1 MNIYES
7 SEDYLERIL
16 ILKEEKISI
25 EKEKIDIS
33 NQIQYN
39 IENDKGSRNVD
50 LNYQLN
56 RRNNRIKEINDKTA
70 ELVEEK
76 SKLIEEN
83 NLISEIDN
91 KPKTF
96 YNLLGNLFH
105 IKGEVLQMIVM
116 MIASVFIDTISPIAL
131 WIYKKKL

>member
-1 MNIYES
+1 MKTKK
-7 SEDYLERIL
+7 L
-16 ILKEEKISI
+16 IQISI
-25 EKEKIDIS
+25 PQQGAAPLVLCFSNIS
-33 NQIQYN
+33 TFFKY
-39 IENDKGSRNVD
+39 V
-50 LNYQLN
+50 
-56 RRNNRIKEINDKTA
+56 
-70 ELVEEK
+70 
-76 SKLIEEN
+76 EEN

-116 MIASVFIDTISPIAL
+116 MIASVFIDAISPIAL